1 MEMLVSYLL
10 IVNVL
15 AFFFMRRDKILA
27 RKRSWRIPEAVLLFL
42 AVMGGSLGALL
53 AMNIYRHKTKH
64 NAFTL
69 GVPLMLFVHV
79 ALVAIYWLY
88 KLHI

>member
-15 AFFFMRRDKILA
+15 AFIFMRGDKLLA
-27 RKRSWRIPEAVLLFL
+27 RKRSRRIPEAVLLFL
-42 AVMGGSLGALL
+42 AVIGGSLGALL

-69 GVPLMLFVHV
+69 GVPLMLFAHV
-79 ALVAIYWLY
+79 ALVAIFWGS
-88 KLHI
+88 